1 MSNTL
6 FTASCKWKG
15 PDDSE
20 ELMYLA
26 GTTQEIYDNLLL
38 IDSLDPDYPA
48 STAFYFRSTESD
60 IYNRNIYP
68 NSTDIVTISGVDYSI
83 NFGIDDDKNLLIVE
97 SALTD
102 LTFLR
107 AKLVRNYA
115 AIFSANAVSFNK
127 IIDFQVL
134 KERSITSLVP
144 TTNGIYLGGVSGSLW
159 YYNGD
164 YIKGPIFTASSSN
177 TMLPI
182 TSMITHK
189 FDHETEEYLYVAT
202 DNYPR
207 LFRAPLSLASIGSE
221 WESVYQQGEL
231 AAVTGGVL
239 SMVSGFNKIF
249 LGCRKNKILRY
260 SRTLTNYLDQ
270 PTDYISETP
279 TIVSEENESLTTTTL
294 LNSHISDL
302 EPKEFGIRCLEV
314 GKNQLFAGID
324 KKPEIYTYSEITSR
338 NPENYSEWAGFILD
352 EVFMRDPAP
361 AQFYSNNN
369 ITDPRNSGLLAI
381 LKFSEL
387 SPSKTKDVLFIKGS
401 SSLYSTT
408 FEFGTGTDWE
418 QLQSNLLPTQ
428 SFINVKVAS
437 TEPISSFTG
446 FDSLD
451 GYSLSDGDI
460 FILKDQTALGTA
472 GINNGLYTYKT
483 SGPIKY
489 FPMIDTGSTKLGF
502 YVTDGY
508 VNGNNRYIL
517 NTSDYETDILNFY
530 KPKYTFEFEALNLS
544 SGKTTESTIIDGN
557 VYLGIDGQLINNTNG
572 YSYIGYQGIE
582 VQDCYG
588 SYTVEFNVSNLVITS
603 GNNQIVKP
611 LVTSGII
618 KNWSFR
624 DDTIPAS
631 PSPTLDGW
639 LNYEN
644 ATLSATTESD
654 FNLYG
659 QTYSKYILNIV
670 PGLTDDPAIY
680 VDSLSLNVDQSSFV
694 KLRIKI
700 PPAIEAFSDGFVDLY
715 WAYETGDFINKTS
728 INLSSSNDYVDYIL
742 KPSWKGK
749 ISKMMIKFRNLPI
762 LSYRPTSIKIDYIQ
776 LLSDENIFDLNSTL
790 SKIRIGV
797 EGRDIKIWLGN
808 QYNPYIDVKNF
819 ISFNSYNSKYNNP
832 NSVLPEYS
840 SPYIRVGKLNNY
852 AGESLCGF
860 SSINFI
866 TGAVYEPINKKI
878 EDFTLTTRLSSTG
891 GVRLFNY
898 HNGTLY
904 SITDGIVSYKL
915 SDNPDD
921 RQIKLFTYQSD
932 EEYWAHEEAGFERKY
947 VYNPDGTYQ
956 LYGVVRPLTGI
967 SYKGV
972 LYVSGQYG
980 NIKYN

>member
-15 PDDSE
+15 PEDSE
-20 ELMYLA
+20 ELIYLS

-38 IDSLDPDYPA
+38 IDSLDPSYPA
-48 STAFYFRSTESD
+48 NTAFYFRSTESD
-60 IYNRNIYP
+60 IFGRNIYP
-68 NSTDIVTISGVDYSI
+68 NSTDIVTVSGIDYSI
-83 NFGIDDDKNLLIVE
+83 NFGIDDDKNLLIV
-97 SALTD
+97 STPLVD
-102 LTFLR
+102 ISFLR

-115 AIFSANAVSFNK
+115 SLFSANTISFNK
-127 IIDFQVL
+127 IIDFQAL
-134 KERSITSLVP
+134 KERSITSMVS
-144 TTNGIYLGGVSGSLW
+144 TTNGIYLGGVSGNLW
-159 YYNGD
+159 YFNGD
-164 YIKGPIFTASSSN
+164 YVKGPIFTASSTN
-177 TMLPI
+177 IVLPI
-182 TSMITHK
+182 TSMLIHK
-189 FDHETEEYLYVAT
+189 FDYETEEYLYVAT

-207 LFRAPLSLASIGSE
+207 LFRAPLTLAQLGSE

-239 SMVSGFNKIF
+239 SMVSAFNKIF
-249 LGCRKNKILRY
+249 LGCRQNKILRY
-260 SRTLTNYLDQ
+260 SRSLTNYLDQ
-270 PTDYISETP
+270 PTDFIELMP
-279 TIVSEENESLTTTTL
+279 EIVSEETESLTSTTL

-302 EPKEFGIRCLEV
+302 EPKEFGIKCLEV
-314 GKNQLFAGID
+314 GKNQVFAGID
-324 KKPEIYTYSEITSR
+324 KKPEIYSYSEILSR
-338 NPENYSEWAGFILD
+338 NPENYSEWAGFTLD

-361 AQFYSNNN
+361 AQFYTNNN
-369 ITDPRNSGLLAI
+369 LTDPRNSNLLSI
-381 LKFSEL
+381 LKFSDI

-401 SSLYSTT
+401 NSLYSTS

-428 SFINVKVAS
+428 SFITVQVAS

-446 FDSLD
+446 FDNLD
-451 GYSLSDGDI
+451 GYTFSDGDI
-460 FILKDQTALGTA
+460 FILKDQTALGTG
-472 GINNGLYTYKT
+472 GIKNGLYTYKA
-483 SGPIKY
+483 SGPTKY

-502 YVTDGY
+502 YVTSGF

-517 NTSDYETDILNFY
+517 NTSDYETDTLNFY

-557 VYLGIDGQLINNTNG
+557 VYLGIDGQTINNSTG
-572 YSYIGYQGIE
+572 FSYSGYQGVE

-588 SYTVEFNVSNLVITS
+588 KYSIEFNVSSIVIIS
-603 GNNQIVKP
+603 GNNQISKP

-624 DDTIPAS
+624 DDSIPAS
-631 PSPTLDGW
+631 PTATLDGW

-644 ATLSATTESD
+644 STLSATTEAD

-670 PGLTDDPAIY
+670 PGLSDDPSIY
-680 VDSLSLNVDQSSFV
+680 VDSLNLNVDQSSFV
-694 KLRIKI
+694 KLRVKI
-700 PPAIEAFSDGFVDLY
+700 PPVIEAFNDGFIDIY

-728 INLSSSNDYVDYIL
+728 INLSSSDDYVDYIL

-749 ISKMMIKFRNLPI
+749 ISKIMIKFRNLPI
-762 LSYRPTSIKIDYIQ
+762 LSYRPSSIKIDYIQ

-797 EGRDIKIWLGN
+797 DGRDIKVWLGN
-808 QYNPYIDVKNF
+808 QYTPFIDVKNF
-819 ISFNSYNSKYNNP
+819 ITFNSYNSKYNNV

-866 TGAVYEPINKKI
+866 TGTVYEPISKKI

-921 RQIKLFTYQSD
+921 RQIKLFTYKSD
-932 EEYWAHEEAGFERKY
+932 EEYWDYEEAGFERKY

-956 LYGVVRPLTGI
+956 LYGVVRPLTSI
-967 SYKGV
+967 SYKGI